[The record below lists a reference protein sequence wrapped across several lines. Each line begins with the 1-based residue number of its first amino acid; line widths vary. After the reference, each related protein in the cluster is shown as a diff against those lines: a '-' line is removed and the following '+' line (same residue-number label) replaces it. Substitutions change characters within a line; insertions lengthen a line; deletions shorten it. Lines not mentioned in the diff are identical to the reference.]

1 MISWWNAAIS
11 GNSAWAREARRAM
24 VAAGERQLTFSPESL
39 ISFDVRDLQALTLR
53 LRQRRRFVSKFGTG
67 SGASLSGRLP

>member
-24 VAAGERQLTFSPESL
+24 MAAGERQLTFSPDSL

-53 LRQRRRFVSKFGTG
+53 LRQRRRFSSMLGRGNGADLPSRFG
-67 SGASLSGRLP
+67 

>member
-11 GNSAWAREARRAM
+11 GNGAWAREARRAM
-24 VAAGERQLTFSPESL
+24 AAAGERQLTFSPESV

-53 LRQRRRFVSKFGTG
+53 LRQRRRFTLMLGRG
-67 SGASLSGRLP
+67 NGADLPGRLG